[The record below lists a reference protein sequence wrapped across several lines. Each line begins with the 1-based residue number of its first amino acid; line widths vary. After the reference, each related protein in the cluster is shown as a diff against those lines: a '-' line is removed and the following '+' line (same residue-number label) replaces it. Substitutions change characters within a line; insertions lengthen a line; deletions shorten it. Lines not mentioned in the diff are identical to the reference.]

1 MMQYVNCKLGEEDE
15 NKTNFSVPGYKNPG
29 KAGVDLTGGNIYL
42 RCGYIAFFLVFLLF
56 RSKSEEYFLFITC
69 IFVKIILIWML
80 LTILMSCQFLQ
91 VCKQC

>member
-1 MMQYVNCKLGEEDE
+1 MQYVNCRLGEDDE
-15 NKTNFSVPGYKNPG
+15 NKTELKSEDIKIPVRL
-29 KAGVDLTGGNIYL
+29 GVDLTGGNIYL

-56 RSKSEEYFLFITC
+56 RSKSEEYFLFTTC